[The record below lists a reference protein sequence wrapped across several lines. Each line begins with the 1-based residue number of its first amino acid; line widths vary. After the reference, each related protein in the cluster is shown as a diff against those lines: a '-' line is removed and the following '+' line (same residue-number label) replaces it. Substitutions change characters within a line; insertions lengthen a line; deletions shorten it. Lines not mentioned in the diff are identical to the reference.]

1 MPATSTIPV
10 RIASFAE
17 LGTAELYA
25 LLRLRTDVFVVEQE
39 CAYPEL
45 DGRDT
50 EPGTLHAWAA
60 DPGDPGTPLA
70 CLRVLAEPDGSARI
84 GRVATAS
91 SARGRGLARLLLAAA
106 LERLAGRE
114 VRLDAQAYAT
124 GLYRSFGF
132 EPCGPEFTED
142 GIAHVPM
149 RRRASAA
156 E

>member
-17 LGTAELYA
+17 LGAAELYA

-50 EPGTLHAWAA
+50 EPGTLHAWIA
-60 DPGDPGTPLA
+60 DPEDPRTPLA
-70 CLRVLAEPDGSARI
+70 CLRVLDEPDGSARI
-84 GRVATAS
+84 GRVATAPA
-91 SARGRGLARLLLAAA
+91 ARGRGLARLLLAAA
-106 LERLAGRE
+106 LERVGDRE

-132 EPCGPEFTED
+132 AVCGPEFTED

-149 RRRASAA
+149 VRSSSAA

>member
-10 RIASFAE
+10 RIAPFAE

-60 DPGDPGTPLA
+60 GPGDPGTPLA

-84 GRVATAS
+84 GRVATAP

-106 LERLAGRE
+106 LERLPGRE
-114 VRLDAQAYAT
+114 VRLDAQSYAA

-149 RRRASAA
+149 LRRASAA